1 MKKVLF
7 TVIAL
12 IIFLLLLQFGPN
24 GLYHREQAINAEIAK
39 ARGLT
44 AQTETLPAPTPVAS
58 STDSTATPAP
68 TVAPS
73 IDTNTGTPT
82 TAAAPSTPKPSEPA
96 PAAPAPTPAVPAA
109 APEVVQSTPPPA
121 PAPTPA
127 ATPTPAPETP
137 ATTPEPVVAA
147 APRPPEPAPAAAPV
161 AAPTP
166 APVVPTQPLPAP
178 TTTVTTATTSTP
190 TATASTAAVVAAAS
204 VPAVPVKKAKLSG
217 SKVVI
222 LGYYRFSDLGATN
235 TNPNRLSSETFAKQI
250 AWLHDNGFEIL
261 ALSDLIGRLK
271 SGSPLPEHAAVITI
285 NNGYNNALTVAA
297 PVLRQ
302 YNYPWSF
309 LVYTDFI
316 EQSPKSVTWTN
327 LLDLSQNK
335 VEIGS
340 QTKSHPWL
348 AETAG
353 KSAEQYDKW
362 LTNELTGSRR
372 ILEIK
377 LKKPVTVLAY
387 PYGNSNPTVEK
398 KALALGYEAM
408 LGISGEPITAST
420 SPLNLGRLIIN
431 QYTSPYFETILS
443 QKDFTVSNTQPAMGT
458 QIREARPVISAKLNY
473 AGKINPKS
481 VTAEL
486 STGGNFKNIYDPATQ
501 TVTFPTAKN
510 LLEGPVFVLIKAK
523 DQDTGK
529 PIVVYWQFYYAPP
542 KAT

>member
-7 TVIAL
+7 AVIAL
-12 IIFLLLLQFGPN
+12 IVFLLLLQFGPN
-24 GLYHREQAINAEIAK
+24 GLYHREQAINAEIEK

-44 AQTETLPAPTPVAS
+44 AQTETLPAPMPVAS
-58 STDSTATPAP
+58 STDSTATPAT

-73 IDTNTGTPT
+73 IDTNTGTPAAA
-82 TAAAPSTPKPSEPA
+82 AAAPKPSAPA
-96 PAAPAPTPAVPAA
+96 PAAPVPAPAVA
-109 APEVVQSTPPPA
+109 QSTPPPT
-121 PAPTPA
+121 PAPESTPA
-127 ATPTPAPETP
+127 ATPAPASEAPAP
-137 ATTPEPVVAA
+137 APEPVVAA
-147 APRPPEPAPAAAPV
+147 ATRPPEPAPAPAPV

-166 APVVPTQPLPAP
+166 APVAPTQPLPAP
-178 TTTVTTATTSTP
+178 TTTVATATASAP
-190 TATASTAAVVAAAS
+190 TATASTPATAAAVPVPAAS
-204 VPAVPVKKAKLSG
+204 VKKAKLSG
-217 SKVVI
+217 PKVVI
-222 LGYYRFSDLGATN
+222 LGYYRFSDLGTTN
-235 TNPNRLSSETFAKQI
+235 TNPNRLSGETFAKQI

-335 VEIGS
+335 VEVGS

-387 PYGNSNPTVEK
+387 PYGNSSPTVEK

-408 LGISGEPITAST
+408 LTISGEPVTSST

-443 QKDFTVSNTQPAMGT
+443 QKNFTVSNTQPAMGT
-458 QIREARPVISAKLNY
+458 QIREARPIISAKLNY

-501 TVTFPTAKN
+501 TVTFPTTKN

-529 PIVVYWQFYYAPP
+529 PIVVYWQFHYAAP
-542 KAT
+542 KAS